1 MFPPTTCAY
10 TYTCPLTALPLSSQV
25 IVTDKG
31 DPALSDSATV
41 YLKIIDINDN
51 EPVFEPAAYSA
62 TICENIGSEVLLFN
76 FEVSDK
82 LLTTDYVWCICGEG
96 I

>member
-1 MFPPTTCAY
+1 MFPPTAVPT
-10 TYTCPLTALPLSSQV
+10 LTDAHSQPSSLSPQV

-82 LLTTDYVWCICGEG
+82 LLTDVWCSCGEG
-96 I
+96 RC

>member
-1 MFPPTTCAY
+1 MPT
-10 TYTCPLTALPLSSQV
+10 LTHAHSQPSPLSSQV

-62 TICENIGSEVLLFN
+62 AICENIGSEVLLFN